1 MILKTKQLCKVN
13 SNEYIEKLIDLA
25 IAEDIGDGDHSSLS
39 CIPKDATGSVKL
51 MFKEKGV
58 VAGIEIAAKIYE
70 RIDSKVEFT
79 SLLSDGDEVSPGD
92 FGFIAKGS
100 VHTLLQAERIVL
112 NVMQRMSGIATQ
124 TRRYVKEIEGTN
136 AKILD
141 TRKTTP
147 GMRILDKLAVKIGGG
162 YNHRMGL
169 FDMIMLKD
177 NHIDFAG
184 GIEQAIKKANEYLKQ
199 TGKSLPIEVETRSL
213 DDIKKVLSVGG
224 VTRVMFD
231 NFSVEKTRQAVELVN
246 GRFET
251 ESSGGI
257 TLETIRS
264 YAETGVD
271 YISVGALTH
280 QIKSLDMN
288 LKKI

>member
-1 MILKTKQLCKVN
+1 MSLINSIL
-13 SNEYIEKLIDLA
+13 DLA
-25 IAEDIGDGDHSSLS
+25 IAEDIGDGDHSSIS
-39 CIPKDATGSVKL
+39 CIPSSATGKVQL
-51 MFKEKGV
+51 MAKQQGCI
-58 VAGIEIAAKIYE
+58 AGIEIAKVIYHKIDE
-70 RIDSKVEFT
+70 HIHFT
-79 SLLSDGDEVSPGD
+79 PYLADGVNVKFGD
-92 FGFIAKGS
+92 IAFTAEGS
-100 VHTLLQAERIVL
+100 IRSLLQAERIVL

-124 TRRYVKEIEGTN
+124 TQEYVKAVEGTK

-147 GMRILDKLAVKIGGG
+147 GMRELDKMAVRIGGG
-162 YNHRMGL
+162 QNHRMGL
-169 FDMIMLKD
+169 YDMIMLKD

-184 GIEQAIKKANEYLKQ
+184 GISQAIRKANNYLAEI
-199 TGKSLPIEVETRSL
+199 GKGIHIEVETRSMEEVEE
-213 DDIKKVLSVGG
+213 VLNIGG
-224 VTRVMFD
+224 VQRIMLD
-231 NFSVEKTRQAVELVN
+231 NFSIEQTQQAVKLIN

-257 TLETIRS
+257 TLETIRP

-288 LKKI
+288 LKKV